1 MMKKIVKGI
10 FAITSLFFISSASLA
25 QSGKERQG
33 DSRFELY
40 EYVNAIEIY
49 EKIAEKGFKSVNTLS
64 KLGDAYYFNAKFAD
78 ANKWYAE
85 LFDYAQQ
92 SGDKLASEYY
102 YRYSQTLKSMQDYQ
116 LADHYMDLFSKMEE
130 EDHRARLFQDN
141 KTTYLKDITDRVQRY
156 ELQPL
161 SINSEYSDYGS
172 SILGDNL
179 IFTSARETENTRNAK
194 LHKWTNEA
202 YTSLYSSTILSDGT
216 FSEPVILP
224 IESVSKV
231 NQASAV
237 FTKDGQTMYFTR
249 NNVVNGKKRHNQ
261 DYSILLKLYKA
272 TKNQNDD
279 SWGNVEELPFNSDN
293 FNTAHPALSP
303 DQKWLYFSSDRQ
315 GTIGNSDIF
324 RVAIYED
331 GTYSEPENLGARI
344 NTEGRETFPF
354 VSNDGYLYFSSD
366 GRPGL
371 GGLDVFMAKLNF
383 DGSLG
388 AVVNVG
394 APLNSPE
401 DDFAFY
407 IDQKNRKGFI
417 SSNREPGVGGDDI
430 YFFQVVDCKQV
441 IKGYVFDKSTN
452 QPIANAVVTLYD
464 NSYNVLQT
472 LSTDQQG
479 NYQTMA
485 LDCDQKFRLKVEAP
499 DYHTSEESIVLGR
512 VFNDIQEL
520 NIGLDPVLEIIEKE
534 DDLFKKLN
542 LDPIYFDF
550 DKSNIRSDAAVEL
563 AKVVEVLNMYPQIK
577 IDVRSHTDSR
587 GSDAYNLKLSDRRAK
602 ATMKWIIDNG
612 IDASRVSGKG
622 YGETEL
628 VNDCKNNV
636 PCSIQQHQQNR
647 RSEFIILEI

>member
-1 MMKKIVKGI
+1 MRKIVKSI
-10 FAITSLFFISSASLA
+10 FAITSLFFISSAGFA

-49 EKIAEKGFKSVNTLS
+49 EKIAEKGFKSINTLS
-64 KLGDAYYFNAKFAD
+64 KLADAYYFNAKFAD
-78 ANKWYAE
+78 ANKWYTE
-85 LFDYAQQ
+85 LFNYANET
-92 SGDKLASEYY
+92 GENLPSEYY
-102 YRYSQTLKSMQDYQ
+102 YRYSQTLKSMQDYES
-116 LADHYMDLFSKMEE
+116 ADHYMDLFSEIEE
-130 EDHRARLFQDN
+130 RDHRARLFQDN
-141 KTTYLKDITDRVQRY
+141 KTTYLKDITNRVQRY

-172 SILGDNL
+172 SISGDNL
-179 IFTSARETENTRNAK
+179 IFASARETENTRDGK

-202 YTSLYSSTILSDGT
+202 YTSLYSTTIGSDGSFT
-216 FSEPVILP
+216 EPVILP

-231 NQASAV
+231 NEASAV
-237 FTKDGQTMYFTR
+237 FTKDGNTMYFTR
-249 NNVVNGKKRHNQ
+249 NNVVNGKKRHNE

-272 TKNQNDD
+272 TKNQQDG
-279 SWGNVEELPFNSDN
+279 SWTSVEELPFNSDN

-303 DQKWLYFSSDRQ
+303 DEKWLYFASDRE
-315 GTIGNSDIF
+315 GTIGNSDLF
-324 RVAIYED
+324 KVAVYED
-331 GTYSEPENLGARI
+331 GTYSEPENLGAKI

-354 VSNDGYLYFSSD
+354 VSTDGFLYYSTD

-383 DGSLG
+383 DGTFG
-388 AVVNVG
+388 GIINVG

-417 SSNREPGVGGDDI
+417 SSNRQEGVGGDDI

-441 IKGYVFDKSTN
+441 IKGYVYDKSTG
-452 QPIANAVVTLYD
+452 QRIANANITLYD
-464 NSYNVLQT
+464 NTYNVLET
-472 LSTDQQG
+472 ITSDQDG
-479 NYQTMA
+479 NYQTMT
-485 LDCDQKFRLKVEAP
+485 LDCDQKFRVKVEAL
-499 DYHTSEESIVLGR
+499 DYHTTEESVVLGR

-520 NIGLDPVLEIIEKE
+520 NIGLEPVEEIIEQD

-550 DKSNIRSDAAVEL
+550 DKSAIRPDAAVEL
-563 AKVVEVLNMYPQIK
+563 AKVVEVLKMYPQIK
-577 IDVRSHTDSR
+577 VDVRSHTDSR

-602 ATMKWIIDNG
+602 STVKWMIDNG
-612 IDASRVSGKG
+612 IEEDRVSGKG

-628 VNDCKNNV
+628 VNKCKNNV
-636 PCSIQQHQQNR
+636 PCSIEMHQENR

>member
-1 MMKKIVKGI
+1 MRKIVKSI
-10 FAITSLFFISSASLA
+10 FAITSLFFISSAGFA

-49 EKIAEKGFKSVNTLS
+49 EKIAEKGFKSINTLS
-64 KLGDAYYFNAKFAD
+64 KLADAYYFNAKFAD
-78 ANKWYAE
+78 ANKWYTE
-85 LFDYAQQ
+85 LFNYANET
-92 SGDKLASEYY
+92 GENLPSEYY
-102 YRYSQTLKSMQDYQ
+102 YRYSQTLKSMQDYES
-116 LADHYMDLFSKMEE
+116 ADHYMDLFSEIEE
-130 EDHRARLFQDN
+130 RDHRARLFQDN
-141 KTTYLKDITDRVQRY
+141 KTTYLKDITNRVQRY

-172 SILGDNL
+172 SISGDNL
-179 IFTSARETENTRNAK
+179 IFASARETENTRDGK

-202 YTSLYSSTILSDGT
+202 YTSLYSTTIGSDGSFT
-216 FSEPVILP
+216 EPVILP

-231 NQASAV
+231 NEASAV
-237 FTKDGQTMYFTR
+237 FTKDGNTMYFTR
-249 NNVVNGKKRHNQ
+249 NNVVNGKKRHNA

-272 TKNQNDD
+272 TKNQQDG
-279 SWGNVEELPFNSDN
+279 SWTSVEELPFNSDN

-303 DQKWLYFSSDRQ
+303 DEKWLYFASDRE
-315 GTIGNSDIF
+315 GTIGNSDLF
-324 RVAIYED
+324 KVAIYED
-331 GTYSEPENLGARI
+331 GTYSEPENLGAKI

-354 VSNDGYLYFSSD
+354 VSTDGFLYYSTD

-383 DGSLG
+383 DGSFG
-388 AVVNVG
+388 GIINVG

-417 SSNREPGVGGDDI
+417 SSNRQEGVGGDDI

-441 IKGYVFDKSTN
+441 IKGYVYDKSTG
-452 QPIANAVVTLYD
+452 QRIANANITLYD
-464 NSYNVLQT
+464 NTYNVLET
-472 LSTDQQG
+472 ITSDQDG
-479 NYQTMA
+479 NYQTMT
-485 LDCDQKFRLKVEAP
+485 LDCDQKFRVKVEAL
-499 DYHTSEESIVLGR
+499 DYHTTEESVVLGR
-512 VFNDIQEL
+512 VFNDVQEL
-520 NIGLDPVLEIIEKE
+520 NIGLEPVEEIIEQD

-550 DKSNIRSDAAVEL
+550 DKSAIRPDAAVEL
-563 AKVVEVLNMYPQIK
+563 AKVVEVLKMYPQIK
-577 IDVRSHTDSR
+577 VDVRSHTDSR

-602 ATMKWIIDNG
+602 STVKWMIDNG
-612 IDASRVSGKG
+612 IEEDRVSGKG

-628 VNDCKNNV
+628 VNKCKNNV
-636 PCSIQQHQQNR
+636 PCSIEMHQENR